1 MYRLMKS
8 EKTTLNH
15 DISGSM
21 SSYRQIEVD
30 HFQQFCTALEA
41 CNAANKTGIYQY
53 YVLNDSGQEYFNE
66 TWIDWSTSIRD
77 CPVRCLPPHT
87 KIYSSWSTE
96 WGKTLHTPTHRL
108 CLARIHVAVYLYAIR
123 HDRIEPDRWCLYG
136 YIVTPPEAINN
147 DRYLLRSTAAC
158 QMTR

>member
-66 TWIDWSTSIRD
+66 TWID
-77 CPVRCLPPHT
+77 
-87 KIYSSWSTE
+87 
-96 WGKTLHTPTHRL
+96 
-108 CLARIHVAVYLYAIR
+108 
-123 HDRIEPDRWCLYG
+123 
-136 YIVTPPEAINN
+136 
-147 DRYLLRSTAAC
+147 
-158 QMTR
+158 